1 MTVKFHFAPKP
12 RRTVSCA
19 WLGCSNR
26 NYESFAPVLWV
37 FEDYKCEAFVG
48 YDVLYIVSGSVPSC
62 PCEKTWLQIRIT
74 FLKDKDKGTQSDLR
88 RSHSRGQIL
97 LGHAY
102 LRCLEPGALVLLDSC
117 NAAHSCKLFSKS
129 SLTGSLISQY
139 PLNAE
144 NCCWTIGVW
153 WRISHYGQWTICA
166 SSDCLWHTKTLFC
179 LSEFGLFTVDF
190 PITLY
195 YYWPLKSK

>member
-62 PCEKTWLQIRIT
+62 PYEKTWLQIRIT

-97 LGHAY
+97 LGRTY
-102 LRCLEPGALVLLDSC
+102 LCCLEPGALVLLDSC
-117 NAAHSCKLFSKS
+117 DAAQSCKLFSKS

-139 PLNAE
+139 PLNEKIAAE
-144 NCCWTIGVW
+144 PLASDGGSPIMVSEPFVHPLTAFGIGRLCFV
-153 WRISHYGQWTICA
+153 YQNLD
-166 SSDCLWHTKTLFC
+166 SSL
-179 LSEFGLFTVDF
+179 
-190 PITLY
+190 
-195 YYWPLKSK
+195 

>member
-1 MTVKFHFAPKP
+1 MWGFRWLWCALYSFWVCSKLSMWKDMASDQSNFSKRP
-12 RRTVSCA
+12 RPVS
-19 WLGCSNR
+19 
-26 NYESFAPVLWV
+26 VLAALKHMVW
-37 FEDYKCEAFVG
+37 
-48 YDVLYIVSGSVPSC
+48 
-62 PCEKTWLQIRIT
+62 
-74 FLKDKDKGTQSDLR
+74 FLHSEGTQSDLR

-97 LGHAY
+97 LGRTY

-166 SSDCLWHTKTLFC
+166 SSDCLWHRKTVLFIRIWTLHC
-179 LSEFGLFTVDF
+179 RFSYYFILLLTSE
-190 PITLY
+190 I
-195 YYWPLKSK
+195 